1 MRHSSLASVFVAI
14 GIGVLIGCSSSG
26 SSTDS
31 SSSSSSSSTPAPT
44 TQPAIPIP
52 PDSPFAKVKVGEDL
66 QQVYADIGRPTSEYS
81 YITGKSFIPFHFS
94 GSDDHRMDAHYKGLG
109 VITFSNDSAY
119 SSGMSVMEVDYNP
132 KESGINGSN

>member
-14 GIGVLIGCSSSG
+14 GMGVMIGCSSSSPSTEP
-26 SSTDS
+26 SSDAS
-31 SSSSSSSSTPAPT
+31 APAAAS
-44 TQPAIPIP
+44 QPAIPIP
-52 PDSPFAKVKVGEDL
+52 PDSPFAKVKNGEDM
-66 QQVYADIGRPTSEYS
+66 QQVFADIGRPTSQYS

-119 SSGMSVMEVDYNP
+119 SSGMSVEEIDYNP
-132 KESGINGSN
+132 KETGFNGGN

>member
-14 GIGVLIGCSSSG
+14 GMGVLIGCSSS
-26 SSTDS
+26 SPSTEP
-31 SSSSSSSSTPAPT
+31 STPVAAS
-44 TQPAIPIP
+44 QPAIPIP
-52 PDSPFAKVKVGEDL
+52 PDSPFAKVKMGEDL

-119 SSGMSVMEVDYNP
+119 SSGMSVEEIDYNP
-132 KESGINGSN
+132 KESGFNGSN

>member
-1 MRHSSLASVFVAI
+1 MLKRSLASLFVATSL
-14 GIGVLIGCSSSG
+14 GLFIGCSSSG
-26 SSTDS
+26 SSDT
-31 SSSSSSSSTPAPT
+31 SSSSSSTPPAAS
-44 TQPAIPIP
+44 QPAIPIP
-52 PDSPFAKVKVGEDL
+52 ADSPFARVKMGEDL

-119 SSGMSVMEVDYNP
+119 SSGMSVEEIDYNP
-132 KESGINGSN
+132 KETGFNGSN